1 MKSLIK
7 KREQPFIYSKY
18 YLSAQDKWVQ
28 KMESLTGKLSKRV
41 LIYLLV
47 LFTLLEGGYF
57 VYNIYV
63 AFSKKNSE
71 INKNPAS
78 VSKIKTINFKK

>member
-1 MKSLIK
+1 MKPLIK
-7 KREQPFIYSKY
+7 KREEPFIYSKY
-18 YLSAQDKWVQ
+18 YLSAQDKWGQ

-47 LFTLLEGGYF
+47 LFTILEGGYF
-57 VYNIYV
+57 LYNIYA

-78 VSKIKTINFKK
+78 ISKIKTINFKK